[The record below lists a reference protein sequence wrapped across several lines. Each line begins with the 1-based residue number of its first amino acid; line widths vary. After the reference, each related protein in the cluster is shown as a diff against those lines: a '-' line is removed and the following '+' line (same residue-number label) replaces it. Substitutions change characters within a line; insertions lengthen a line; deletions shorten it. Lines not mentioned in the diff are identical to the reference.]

1 MCLYM
6 SGSVFVH
13 IHVLCKYL
21 QARQGKIRRQE
32 GSRECFGLS
41 LSKSLPEVLMYGE
54 GAEFHV

>member
-1 MCLYM
+1 MYLYM
-6 SGSVFVH
+6 SGSVSVH

-21 QARQGKIRRQE
+21 QARQGKIGRE
-32 GSRECFGLS
+32 KGSRECLDLS